1 MSNYHITQE
10 QAWKV
15 AEDLDYINSPE
26 SGLSGTVLMSKLEL
40 QAYANAVLDKVLGE
54 PIYLC
59 ERPDGIYYEL
69 DASEYDPRTDLLL
82 YAPKELL

>member
-10 QAWKV
+10 QAREIRDGLV
-15 AEDLDYINSPE
+15 SALIITPLTSPIEDATNI
-26 SGLSGTVLMSKLEL
+26 V
-40 QAYANAVLDKVLGE
+40 NAVLDKVLGE

-59 ERPDGIYYEL
+59 VKPDGIYYEL
-69 DASEYDPRTDLLL
+69 DASEYDPRTDLIL